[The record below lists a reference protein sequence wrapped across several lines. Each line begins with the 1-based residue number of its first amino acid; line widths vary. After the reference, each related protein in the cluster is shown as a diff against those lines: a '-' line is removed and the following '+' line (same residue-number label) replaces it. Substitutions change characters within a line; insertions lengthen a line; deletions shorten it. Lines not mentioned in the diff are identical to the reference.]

1 MMNLEEIQNVAVIG
15 AGTMGSSMA
24 LVFSQHGYNVKL
36 YSRRE
41 ETRVKAKSILMSS
54 LATMTELGLLK
65 KEEIDPIVGRVVM
78 TGSLKEAASDAHII
92 CETVAERR
100 DVKRDLFDRLDKI
113 CPPETIFTSNT
124 SSLNIFEL
132 IPEAR
137 LPNTLIAHFFA
148 PPHIVPLVEV
158 VRGEKTKSEV
168 MDLVVDL
175 LKKAGRTPVKM
186 DKFVSGFVI
195 NRLYRALG
203 REAFYLLDNG
213 YITADQLDLA
223 AKVALAPRMMF
234 LGVIQRY
241 DFTGLDIS
249 WNNLQNPDF
258 VDPPVDNQPKSLKKL
273 IDKGHL
279 GVKTGKGFFDYS
291 GKNLVDILKE
301 RDRKLIRV
309 MQDLDMCLSESCA
322 S

>member
-1 MMNLEEIQNVAVIG
+1 MIKLEEIQNFAVIG
-15 AGTMGSSMA
+15 AGTMGPGMA
-24 LVFSQHGYNVKL
+24 LVLSQHGYHVKL
-36 YSRRE
+36 YSRRQ
-41 ETRVKAKSILMSS
+41 ETRDKATSVMKTS

-65 KEEIDPIVGRVVM
+65 QEEIEPILGRVVL
-78 TGSLKEAASDAHII
+78 TDSLKEAASDAHII

-100 DVKRDLFDRLDKI
+100 DIKTEIFAQLYKI

-132 IPEAR
+132 VPETR

-158 VRGEKTKSEV
+158 VRGEKTRSEV
-168 MDLVVDL
+168 MDLMMEL
-175 LKKAGRTPVKM
+175 LKKAGRTPVRM
-186 DKFVSGFVI
+186 EKFISGFVI

-203 REAFYLLDNG
+203 REAFFLIDNG
-213 YITADQLDLA
+213 YVTADQLDLA
-223 AKVALAPRMMF
+223 AKVALAPRMML

-258 VDPPVDNQPKSLKKL
+258 VDPPIDNQPKTLKEL
-273 IDKGHL
+273 TDKGHL

-291 GKNLVDILKE
+291 GRKLTDILKE
-301 RDRKLIRV
+301 RDKKLIRV
-309 MQDLDMCLSESCA
+309 MQDVESCL
-322 S
+322 

>member
-1 MMNLEEIQNVAVIG
+1 MMKLEEIQNFAVIG
-15 AGTMGSSMA
+15 AGTMGPGMA
-24 LVFSQHGYNVKL
+24 LVLSQHGYHVKL
-36 YSRRE
+36 YSRRQ
-41 ETRVKAKSILMSS
+41 ETRDKAKSVMMSS
-54 LATMTELGLLK
+54 LATMKELGLLK
-65 KEEIDPIVGRVVM
+65 QEEIDPVLGRIVL

-124 SSLNIFEL
+124 SSLNIFDL
-132 IPEAR
+132 VPEAR

-273 IDKGHL
+273 IEKGHL
-279 GVKTGKGFFDYS
+279 GVKTGKGFFDYN
-291 GKNLVDILKE
+291 GKKLVDILKE

-309 MQDLDMCLSESCA
+309 MQDLEMCLSESCV

>member
-1 MMNLEEIQNVAVIG
+1 MMNLEEIQNFAVIG
-15 AGTMGSSMA
+15 AGTMGPGMA
-24 LVFSQHGYNVKL
+24 LVLSQHGYHVKL
-36 YSRRE
+36 YSRRQ
-41 ETRVKAKSILMSS
+41 ETRDKATSVMKTS

-65 KEEIDPIVGRVVM
+65 QEEIEPILGRVIL
-78 TGSLKEAASDAHII
+78 TDSLKEAASDAHII

-100 DVKRDLFDRLDKI
+100 DIKTEIFAQLDKI

-132 IPEAR
+132 VPETR

-158 VRGEKTKSEV
+158 VRGEKTRSEV
-168 MDLVVDL
+168 MDLMMEL
-175 LKKAGRTPVKM
+175 LKKAGRTPVRM
-186 DKFVSGFVI
+186 EKFISGFVI

-203 REAFYLLDNG
+203 REAFFLIDNG
-213 YITADQLDLA
+213 YVTADQLDLA
-223 AKVALAPRMMF
+223 AKVVLAPRMML

-258 VDPPVDNQPKSLKKL
+258 VDPPIDNQPKTLKEL
-273 IDKGHL
+273 TDKGHL

-291 GKNLVDILKE
+291 GRKLTDILKE
-301 RDRKLIRV
+301 RDKKLIQV
-309 MQDLDMCLSESCA
+309 MQDVESCL
-322 S
+322 

>member
-1 MMNLEEIQNVAVIG
+1 MMNLEEIQNFAVIG
-15 AGTMGSSMA
+15 AGTMGPGMA
-24 LVFSQHGYNVKL
+24 LVLSQHGYHVKL
-36 YSRRE
+36 YSRRQ
-41 ETRVKAKSILMSS
+41 ETRDKATSVMKTS

-65 KEEIDPIVGRVVM
+65 QEEIEPILGRVIL
-78 TGSLKEAASDAHII
+78 TDSLKEAASDAHII

-100 DVKRDLFDRLDKI
+100 DIKRELFERLDKI

-132 IPEAR
+132 VPETR

-158 VRGEKTKSEV
+158 VRGEKTRSEV
-168 MDLVVDL
+168 MDLMMEL
-175 LKKAGRTPVKM
+175 LKNAGRTPVRM
-186 DKFVSGFVI
+186 EKFISGFVI

-203 REAFYLLDNG
+203 REAFFLIDNG
-213 YITADQLDLA
+213 YVTADQLDLA
-223 AKVALAPRMMF
+223 AKVALAPRMML

-258 VDPPVDNQPKSLKKL
+258 VDPPIDNQPKTLKEL
-273 IDKGHL
+273 TDKGHL

-291 GKNLVDILKE
+291 GRKLTDILKE
-301 RDRKLIRV
+301 RDKKLIQV
-309 MQDLDMCLSESCA
+309 MQDVESCL
-322 S
+322 

>member
-1 MMNLEEIQNVAVIG
+1 MIKLEEIQNFAVIG
-15 AGTMGSSMA
+15 AGTMGPGMA
-24 LVFSQHGYNVKL
+24 LVLSQHGYHVKL
-36 YSRRE
+36 YSRRQ
-41 ETRVKAKSILMSS
+41 ETRDKAKSVMKTS

-65 KEEIDPIVGRVVM
+65 QEEIEPILGRVIL
-78 TGSLKEAASDAHII
+78 TDSLKEAASDAHII

-100 DVKRDLFDRLDKI
+100 DIKTEIFDQLDKI

-132 IPEAR
+132 VPETR

-158 VRGEKTKSEV
+158 VRGEKTRSEV
-168 MDLVVDL
+168 MDLMMEL
-175 LKKAGRTPVKM
+175 LKNAGRTPVRM
-186 DKFVSGFVI
+186 EKFISGFVI

-203 REAFYLLDNG
+203 REAFFLIDNG
-213 YITADQLDLA
+213 YVTADQLDLA
-223 AKVALAPRMMF
+223 AKVALAPRMML

-258 VDPPVDNQPKSLKKL
+258 VDPPIDNQPKTLKEL
-273 IDKGHL
+273 TDKGHL

-291 GKNLVDILKE
+291 GKKLTDILKE
-301 RDRKLIRV
+301 RDKKLIRV
-309 MQDLDMCLSESCA
+309 MQDVESCL
-322 S
+322 

>member
-1 MMNLEEIQNVAVIG
+1 MMKLEEIQNVAVIG

-65 KEEIDPIVGRVVM
+65 KEEIDPIVARVVM

-100 DVKRDLFDRLDKI
+100 DVKREMFDRLDKI

-132 IPEAR
+132 APEVR
-137 LPNTLIAHFFA
+137 LPNTVIAHFFA
-148 PPHIVPLVEV
+148 PPHLVPLVEV
-158 VRGEKTKSEV
+158 VRGEKTRSEV
-168 MDLVVDL
+168 MDLMMEL
-175 LKKAGRTPVKM
+175 LKKAGRTPVRM
-186 DKFVSGFVI
+186 EKFISGFVI

-203 REAFYLLDNG
+203 REAFFLLDHG
-213 YITADQLDLA
+213 YVTADQLDLA

-234 LGVIQRY
+234 LGILQRY

-258 VDPPVDNQPKSLKKL
+258 VDPPVDNQPKTLKEL
-273 IDKGHL
+273 IEKGHL
-279 GVKTGKGFFDYS
+279 GVKTGKGFFDYN
-291 GKNLVDILKE
+291 GRKLTDILKE

-309 MQDLDMCLSESCA
+309 MQDLEMCLSESCA

>member
-1 MMNLEEIQNVAVIG
+1 MVNLEEIQNFAVIG
-15 AGTMGSSMA
+15 AGTMGPGIA
-24 LVFSQHGYNVKL
+24 LVLSQHGYHVKL
-36 YSRRE
+36 YSRRQ
-41 ETRVKAKSILMSS
+41 ETRDKATSVMKTS

-65 KEEIDPIVGRVVM
+65 QEEIEPILGRVVL

-100 DVKRDLFDRLDKI
+100 DIKRELFERLDKI

-132 IPEAR
+132 VPETR
-137 LPNTLIAHFFA
+137 LPNTLIVHFFA

-158 VRGEKTKSEV
+158 VRGEKTRSEV
-168 MDLVVDL
+168 MDLMMEL
-175 LKKAGRTPVKM
+175 LKKAGRTPVRM
-186 DKFVSGFVI
+186 EKFISGFVI

-203 REAFYLLDNG
+203 REAFFLIDNG
-213 YITADQLDLA
+213 YVTADQLDLA
-223 AKVALAPRMMF
+223 AKVVLAPRMML

-258 VDPPVDNQPKSLKKL
+258 VDPPIDNQPKTLKEL
-273 IDKGHL
+273 TDKGHL

-291 GKNLVDILKE
+291 GKKLTDILKE
-301 RDRKLIRV
+301 RDKKLIRV
-309 MQDLDMCLSESCA
+309 MQDLESCL
-322 S
+322 